1 MIRTP
6 LLTLAS
12 LLTLSACTWV
22 KMEPQG
28 AAVRVA
34 QRGDDVSGCTRRG
47 EVGVSVRDR
56 VGLYERNDL
65 KVRDELETMARN
77 EAASLS
83 ADTVQ
88 AVNEP
93 SAGEQRFVAYTCGA
107 RLVQRTQTREVTTT
121 TRYED
126 GPRQADEAAVET
138 YPVRDE

>member
-1 MIRTP
+1 MIRTTA
-6 LLTLAS
+6 LSLAM
-12 LLTLSACTWV
+12 LATLSACTWV
-22 KMEPQG
+22 KMEPEG
-28 AAVRVA
+28 AVVRVA
-34 QRGDDVSGCTRRG
+34 QRGDDLSACTRRG

-56 VGLYERNDL
+56 VGLYQRNDL

-93 SAGEQRFVAYTCGA
+93 SGGEQRYAAYACGRHVPTA
-107 RLVQRTQTREVTTT
+107 RAPAPREA
-121 TRYED
+121 EPFD

>member
-1 MIRTP
+1 MIRTAA
-6 LLTLAS
+6 LSLATLFA
-12 LLTLSACTWV
+12 LSACTWV
-22 KMEPQG
+22 KMEPEGQ
-28 AAVRVA
+28 VVHVA
-34 QRGDDVSGCTRRG
+34 QRGDDLSQCVRRG

-93 SAGEQRFVAYTCGA
+93 SAGEQRFAAFACGS
-107 RLVQRTQTREVTTT
+107 RVVHRTETRRVETTT
-121 TRYED
+121 TTTPQGD
-126 GPRQADEAAVET
+126 GAVET